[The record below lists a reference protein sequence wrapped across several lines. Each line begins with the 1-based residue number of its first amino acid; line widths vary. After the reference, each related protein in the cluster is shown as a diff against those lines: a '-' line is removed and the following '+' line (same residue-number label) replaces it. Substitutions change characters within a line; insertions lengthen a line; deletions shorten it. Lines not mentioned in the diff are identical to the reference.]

1 MLMTKYITLNLFC
14 LLSFLV
20 LLSCKQPVD
29 TAIGTP
35 KILAGTAKIT
45 GKIISPND
53 RHNTGGVVEIMVPH
67 PISGE
72 LSKYKTAIDQSGRF
86 TIDVDV
92 ETDVSIIGLYTSL
105 KPYNSLL
112 FKVRSGGVT
121 NLDITYNMNLDIKD
135 VQTDPK
141 MDKYEMMQSLPII
154 NKILGIYT
162 AEPDP
167 QVPLS
172 DTSPEGFL
180 RHIKSTASNKLKV
193 IEKDSLLSAEW
204 KAYMT
209 RDLKIWYYR
218 VGTFDYEKS
227 IRSAYRN
234 SRDSAAVPKI
244 TKIDKSYFSYFK
256 DLDLN
261 SPQYLVCGSFSD
273 FQKEVLKNEI
283 LAIPKIAETGIPT
296 WMTGVKAILSDLVGF
311 KDGQYYDIL
320 AANAFGKQLIEDAQP
335 LSETQKKN
343 IAAYW
348 KDNEIAKILLR
359 KNQQVV
365 AAKK

>member
-1 MLMTKYITLNLFC
+1 MIKYITLNLIC
-14 LLSFLV
+14 LLSILV

-35 KILAGTAKIT
+35 RILTGTARIT
-45 GKIISPND
+45 GKIISTND
-53 RHNTGGVVEIMVPH
+53 RHKNDGVVEIMVPH

-112 FKVRSGGVT
+112 FKVRSGDVT
-121 NLDITYNMNLDIKD
+121 NLDITYSTNFDIKD
-135 VQTDPK
+135 VQTNPK
-141 MDKYEMMQSLPII
+141 MNKYEMMQSLPIV
-154 NKILGIYT
+154 NKMLNIYGS
-162 AEPDP
+162 EPDP
-167 QVPLS
+167 QVPLN

-180 RHIKSTASNKLKV
+180 KHIKTTVNGKLKA
-193 IEKDSLLSAEW
+193 IDNDSLMSAEW
-204 KAYMT
+204 KGHMT
-209 RDLKIWYYR
+209 KDFRIWYYSA
-218 VGTFDYEKS
+218 GTFNYEKS
-227 IRSAYRN
+227 IRMAYRN
-234 SRDSAAVPKI
+234 SKDSAAVPRI

-273 FQKEVLKNEI
+273 FQKRVLGNEI
-283 LAIPKIAETGIPT
+283 LAIPKIAETDIPT
-296 WMTGVKAILSDLVGF
+296 WMTGVKAILADLIGF
-311 KDGQYYDIL
+311 RDGQYYDIL
-320 AANAFGKQLIEDAQP
+320 AANAYGKQLIEDAQP
-335 LSETQKKN
+335 LSDKQKKN

-348 KDNEIAKILLR
+348 KEDEIAKILLR
-359 KNQQVV
+359 KNQKVIAV
-365 AAKK
+365 KK